1 MRVLVPLLAGLAVL
15 AWGATVLVNDTTR
28 SWFQRDVSLRDGR
41 IEARYI
47 GPWSDHATSVT
58 SMDRRAWTRP

>member
-1 MRVLVPLLAGLAVL
+1 MRVLVPLLLVLAGLA
-15 AWGATVLVNDTTR
+15 WGG
-28 SWFQRDVSLRDGR
+28 FQRDVSLRDGR